1 MQVVKMAIYTDA
13 DNDCDIQDN
22 LQRFFYLANTTE
34 QTMEDTLT
42 TACFYI
48 LPRQRRGTPVMT
60 EETYRLFLF
69 FISLSEIQ
77 LCFLRCRYTVG

>member
-22 LQRFFYLANTTE
+22 LQRFFYLPNTTG
-34 QTMEDTLT
+34 QTVEETST
-42 TACFYI
+42 TACFY
-48 LPRQRRGTPVMT
+48 RTPVMT
-60 EETYRLFLF
+60 EETCRLFLF